1 MCLPRSSSVTSLRS
15 KGLQD
20 RSRSLNRARLIAVV
34 VVLAGLASAPLA
46 SAYGESHPNPQ
57 AVANCEANVAK
68 QFDAGVAAGG
78 GKKEGIPAP
87 TNCDHLF
94 NP

>member
-1 MCLPRSSSVTSLRS
+1 MRPRGT
-15 KGLQD
+15 
-20 RSRSLNRARLIAVV
+20 RARLVAAVL
-34 VVLAGLASAPLA
+34 VLAGLASAPLA
-46 SAYGESHPNPQ
+46 SAYGESHPNAQ
-57 AVANCEANVAK
+57 AVENCQANIAK
-68 QFDAGVAAGG
+68 QIDGGIAAGG